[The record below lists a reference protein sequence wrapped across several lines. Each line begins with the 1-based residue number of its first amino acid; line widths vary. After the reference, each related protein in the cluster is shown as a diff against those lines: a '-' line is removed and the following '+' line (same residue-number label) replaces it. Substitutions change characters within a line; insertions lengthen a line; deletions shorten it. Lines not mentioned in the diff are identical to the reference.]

1 MNELEQR
8 IYEEAKR
15 DHEYV
20 VSLRRHFHRYPEL
33 SAKEYN
39 TALKIEEELDNIGVS
54 HQRIGETGVFA
65 EIKGSLPG
73 NKTIV
78 LRADIDA
85 LAIEEQHISD
95 YSSKIKGVMH
105 ACGHDAHAACLL
117 GAARILNNHRDWF
130 GGTVRLAFQQGEEIG
145 YGAKIFIEQGCLK
158 NADRCFGIHVASNV
172 DKGSVVAMEG
182 PNNASVDWFKI
193 TVEGKPA
200 HVSTPERGVD
210 AAYIASQIVVS
221 LQALITRRTS
231 PMDNVLIGIGK
242 INAGTAYN
250 IVAQRAELEGT
261 IRVFTPEIRRET
273 KENLENLAK
282 SVASVYGGS
291 AFVEWK
297 DFTSPLIN
305 DKTATREAQAVAASL
320 LGRDKVILKRSPSL
334 GGDDFAEFILQAPG
348 VYVFVGSR
356 NEERFETTVAH
367 HNSYFDIDEES
378 LLVGTAMYACYT
390 VEYLNDEIKYE
401 E

>member
-1 MNELEQR
+1 
-8 IYEEAKR
+8 
-15 DHEYV
+15 
-20 VSLRRHFHRYPEL
+20 
-33 SAKEYN
+33 
-39 TALKIEEELDNIGVS
+39 
-54 HQRIGETGVFA
+54 
-65 EIKGSLPG
+65 
-73 NKTIV
+73 
-78 LRADIDA
+78 
-85 LAIEEQHISD
+85 
-95 YSSKIKGVMH
+95 
-105 ACGHDAHAACLL
+105 
-117 GAARILNNHRDWF
+117 
-130 GGTVRLAFQQGEEIG
+130 
-145 YGAKIFIEQGCLK
+145 
-158 NADRCFGIHVASNV
+158 
-172 DKGSVVAMEG
+172 
-182 PNNASVDWFKI
+182 
-193 TVEGKPA
+193 
-200 HVSTPERGVD
+200 
-210 AAYIASQIVVS
+210 
-221 LQALITRRTS
+221 
-231 PMDNVLIGIGK
+231 MDNVLIGIGK